1 MRNPIH
7 RSFRSSLAL
16 LVVSSV
22 FCTTSASK
30 VSAQDH
36 KMAVDTLMALDVANS
51 PDGSLLAV
59 GTNYGVVLFDVE
71 TDTEVKKLTTKSM
84 VRAIEFLPDSG
95 SILLVRDGKGRYE
108 TSGIAEVWSFGDETK
123 EPGVQS
129 VVDFDESNMRK
140 LVRANNKSET
150 NDNANELFALS
161 AQRIDESTY
170 SYTVSRCSP
179 LGSLDE
185 CLSLPPEQGKYVGDF
200 CFSED
205 GSTAMLLVGNSTIQV
220 YDATDWKLTRSIELK
235 NGARSIAYANQT
247 IVATGNLNTGEDV
260 FWKLD
265 LPDESASVDSRE
277 FSKSNRKAE
286 ITGAFLNES
295 GSHLLTQTTR
305 VVVTGRNTMSLLPVV
320 EAREIASGKVVWE
333 HVAKSP
339 GDRIP
344 IVQSADRKSITY
356 AVDDQVVTLEIETG
370 KLVKQFE
377 LTR

>member
-123 EPGVQS
+123 EPRDVP
-129 VVDFDESNMRK
+129 RWA
-140 LVRANNKSET
+140 RWT
-150 NDNANELFALS
+150 NA
-161 AQRIDESTY
+161 
-170 SYTVSRCSP
+170 
-179 LGSLDE
+179 
-185 CLSLPPEQGKYVGDF
+185 
-200 CFSED
+200 
-205 GSTAMLLVGNSTIQV
+205 
-220 YDATDWKLTRSIELK
+220 
-235 NGARSIAYANQT
+235 
-247 IVATGNLNTGEDV
+247 
-260 FWKLD
+260 
-265 LPDESASVDSRE
+265 
-277 FSKSNRKAE
+277 
-286 ITGAFLNES
+286 
-295 GSHLLTQTTR
+295 
-305 VVVTGRNTMSLLPVV
+305 
-320 EAREIASGKVVWE
+320 
-333 HVAKSP
+333 
-339 GDRIP
+339 
-344 IVQSADRKSITY
+344 
-356 AVDDQVVTLEIETG
+356 
-370 KLVKQFE
+370 
-377 LTR
+377 